1 MNEEEKRLRR
11 AAFLNIAIG
20 KKPMAGCYA
29 SLRHFPLKITY
40 AEVCVLL
47 WLLLPGTRPQKT
59 CRIVSSQ
66 GITFQIY
73 TNILVFS
80 L

>member
-40 AEVCVLL
+40 AEVCVL
-47 WLLLPGTRPQKT
+47 
-59 CRIVSSQ
+59 
-66 GITFQIY
+66 F
-73 TNILVFS
+73 
-80 L
+80 